1 MTIANN
7 EPKLEQQPCLLY
19 QDCTVHTLLYIFNT
33 GNVVILVIFKTKTSI
48 QVQAEYIHVN
58 TVAITIHLKCPAYF
72 LNNFLL
78 YEKNICCCS

>member
-19 QDCTVHTLLYIFNT
+19 QDCTVHILLYIFNT

-48 QVQAEYIHVN
+48 QAEYIHVN
-58 TVAITIHLKCPAYF
+58 TVAITIHLKMSRVLF
-72 LNNFLL
+72 
-78 YEKNICCCS
+78 K